1 MGGSGS
7 VMMSI
12 TKDQQRGITESDL
25 ENQNLEDVKQV
36 TLD

>member
-1 MGGSGS
+1 
-7 VMMSI
+7 MMSV

-36 TLD
+36 TLDSISGGD